1 MSISV
6 LMSVY
11 RSEKADRFDRAL
23 RSVWND
29 QSLKPDQIVLV
40 EDGPLG
46 HNLDVVVDKWKN
58 RLGDKLTIVA
68 NEENIGLTKSLN
80 KGISV
85 AKGDYIAR
93 MDSDDISLPER
104 FRLQKEFLDSH
115 PDIMVVGGSIQEFN
129 SDTDCLCVNRYPADT
144 DACRKYICK
153 ANPLA
158 HPTVMI
164 RRNVFDSGLR
174 YNEKYR
180 KNQDLALWIDVLAA
194 GYKIANIPEITLK
207 FRREGD
213 VFSRRGSSETRNSE
227 LEIYT
232 HGIRTLNGPFS
243 YKYIYPIARYIFK
256 SLPVGMIKLV
266 YGSGL
271 RKKLL
276 NRQK

>member
-46 HNLDVVVDKWKN
+46 HKLDVVVDKWKN

-129 SDTDCLCVNRYPADT
+129 SKSDNLGINNYPLSSD
-144 DACRKYICK
+144 DCRKYICK
-153 ANPLA
+153 GSPFA
-158 HPTVMI
+158 HPNVMI
-164 RRNVFDSGLR
+164 RRTIFDNGLK
-174 YNEKYR
+174 YNEKYL
-180 KNQDLALWIDVLAA
+180 KSQDIALWFDVLAA
-194 GYKIANIPEITLK
+194 GYKLANLKDVTLK
-207 FRREGD
+207 FRRGEG
-213 VFSRRGSSETRNSE
+213 VVARRKNKVTRNNE
-227 LEIYT
+227 WKIYSR
-232 HGIRTLNGPFS
+232 GICKLYGPLS
-243 YKYIYPIARYIFK
+243 YRYIYPAARYIFRLMPTCFVRYVYE
-256 SLPVGMIKLV
+256 SNIRRKLFH
-266 YGSGL
+266 
-271 RKKLL
+271 
-276 NRQK
+276 